1 MQVLKYNSTRSKGE
15 FLTFSEAVVK
25 GIAPDGG
32 LYVPTFFPNIDIH
45 DPELIKMDYVT
56 LAKKI
61 LGLYLVD
68 FTEAELTACVE
79 SAYDSKFNTPDI
91 APVHTIGQASFI
103 ELFHGKTL
111 AFKDMALS
119 ILPYLMKT
127 GASKTQMH
135 EEIVILTATSG
146 DTGKAA
152 LEGFADVEG
161 VKIIVFY
168 PTDGVSD
175 VQKKQMTSQE
185 GSNVS
190 VLGITGN
197 FDDAQNAVKAL
208 FLDESL
214 GKELKD
220 KGFVFSSANSINIG
234 RLLPQIV
241 YYVNAYLALVREGTI
256 KLGDAVNITVPTGN
270 FGNILAAYYAKAM
283 GLPFKT
289 FICASNENHVL
300 TDFINTGVYDI
311 NRPFETTNSPSM
323 DILIS
328 SNLERFLYA
337 ISGGNSEVV
346 SDLMRGLK
354 ANGRYQI
361 NEIMIENM
369 SDFVGGYASDAEAV
383 DTIRSL
389 YENHGYV
396 LDTHTAVAYKVYA
409 DYVRETG
416 DQTQTLIASTASPFK
431 FLDSVAEGLGIDT
444 TGIEAFDLMEVVAK
458 KAGLTIPEPVVGL
471 KDKPVL
477 HPKTIDKLTIKEE
490 VIAIIK

>member
-1 MQVLKYNSTRSKGE
+1 MHVLKYNSTRSNRE
-15 FLTFSEAVVK
+15 FLSFSEAVVK
-25 GIAPDGG
+25 GIATDGG
-32 LYVPTFFPNIDIH
+32 LYVPTFFPSIDIT
-45 DPELIKMDYVT
+45 DPELLNMGYNA
-56 LAKKI
+56 LSKKI

-68 FTEAELTACVE
+68 FTEAELAACVD
-79 SAYDSKFNTPDI
+79 SAYDSKFSSSEI

-127 GASKTQMH
+127 GASKIQMH
-135 EEIVILTATSG
+135 EEIIILTATSG

-161 VKIIVFY
+161 VKIVVFY

-190 VLGITGN
+190 VLGISGN
-197 FDDAQNAVKAL
+197 FDDAQNAVKTL
-208 FLDESL
+208 FLDEAL
-214 GKELKD
+214 GSELKD
-220 KGFVFSSANSINIG
+220 KGYVFSSANSINIG

-241 YYVNAYLALVREGTI
+241 YYVNAYFTLVREGTI
-256 KLGDAVNITVPTGN
+256 ALGDAVNVTVPTGN

-361 NEIMIENM
+361 NEIMKENM

-383 DTIRSL
+383 ETIRSL
-389 YENHGYV
+389 YKNHGYV

-431 FLDSVAEGLGIDT
+431 FLESVAEGLDLDT
-444 TGIEAFDLMEVVAK
+444 TGIEAFDLIEVVAK
-458 KAGLTIPEPVVGL
+458 KTGLKVPEPVIGL
-471 KDKPVL
+471 KDKPIL
-477 HPKTIDKLTIKEE
+477 HPKTIDKSDIRKE
-490 VIAIIK
+490 VLSFIG